1 MHGFWAGYQ
10 CLGQGG
16 GAVATD
22 DQERRGFKGWRSRR
36 QWAIATSAPEQRPE
50 TAPQDRPA
58 ATPPEESPAAAD
70 SAIDEATDAGL
81 QVLQELLL
89 GDRTATI
96 DARLEQLREKQQ
108 ELEHHYYD
116 PKAVINWL
124 APLIDRVIHEKI
136 RSSRDEMCQSLTPL
150 IDELIYQRSREDRR
164 AMSRALAE
172 IVPAAIER
180 CIADSPQ
187 TIAKALAPEV
197 ADAIRLQIE
206 LDREAIIDTL
216 APEMGRSIKRQI
228 ELERDSMVD
237 ALYPVIGNTIRKY
250 MREVVRTINE
260 KVSTALTA
268 EGIGRK
274 IRARVQG
281 VSEAELILRESID
294 FEVMAALLIH
304 KSSGLVMV
312 EVQRED
318 GHLLESE
325 MFAGM
330 LTAIGSFVR
339 DCIAEPD
346 AAVSDL
352 NEIEYG
358 ESRILVE
365 MTGYCYLATITRGD
379 LPKAAI
385 DQLRRTLQRLVLYYG
400 REMEAFNGDR
410 AALPPIIQQSL
421 QNLVDSCNEMASK
434 AKKPPGPP
442 WLLVALLGGAAAVV
456 MLSTLWGGWQAQ
468 RRSALLTAARGAL
481 ADRPELAIYNLG
493 ARFEGGAIA
502 VTGRVPQERLKTLA
516 FDVAAAAIAAAD
528 GDRRVVNRIQAVR
541 QPPDPVA
548 AAAEV
553 ARLTAIFNEQPGTRI
568 QARYQINP
576 SAADSAAIGV
586 VVLDGQTL
594 QGKDLQ
600 TFERAYARIPG
611 VGNLENRLRVVRPGT
626 ETRLYFGVGS
636 PQPVAI
642 DTRYKIDPVRRFLVA
657 NPAARL
663 RIIGHSPADEP
674 NGGDGLA
681 RDRAE
686 RVRAALIAEG
696 IAPQR
701 LAASGTSADP
711 PQVSA
716 SDPQWTRRCVRFETV
731 PPERPFP

>member
-1 MHGFWAGYQ
+1 M
-10 CLGQGG
+10 
-16 GAVATD
+16 ATD
-22 DQERRGFKGWRSRR
+22 DQERREFKGWRSRR
-36 QWAIATSAPEQRPE
+36 QWAIATSPPEHSPPPAGKAPE
-50 TAPQDRPA
+50 PA
-58 ATPPEESPAAAD
+58 TD
-70 SAIDEATDAGL
+70 SAIDEATDASL

-89 GDRTATI
+89 GDRTASI
-96 DARLEQLREKQQ
+96 DARLEQLQEKQQ
-108 ELEHHYYD
+108 ALEHHYYD

-136 RSSRDEMCQSLTPL
+136 RSSREEMCQSLTPL

-346 AAVSDL
+346 AAVSEL

-358 ESRILVE
+358 ESRILIE

-385 DQLRRTLQRLVLYYG
+385 ERLRRTLQWLVLYHG
-400 REMEAFNGDR
+400 RAMEEFNGDR
-410 AALPPIIQQSL
+410 AALPKVIQQSL
-421 QNLVDSCNEMASK
+421 QDFVDSCNEMARK
-434 AKKPPGPP
+434 AKKPAGPP
-442 WLLVALLGGAAAVV
+442 WLLASLIGGAVAVV
-456 MLSTLWGGWQAQ
+456 ALSTLWGGWQAQ
-468 RRSALLTAARGAL
+468 RRSALLTTARGAL

-493 ARFEGGAIA
+493 AKFEGGAIA

-516 FDVAAAAIAAAD
+516 FDVASAAIAAAD

-576 SAADSAAIGV
+576 SAPDTAAIGV

-674 NGGDGLA
+674 NGGDQLA

-701 LAASGTSADP
+701 LAALGTSADP
-711 PQVSA
+711 PQVRA
-716 SDPQWTRRCVRFETV
+716 SDPPWTRRCVRFETV
-731 PPERPFP
+731 SPDRAFP